1 MCLSTIEASEYFNLG
16 ESTLK
21 KYCLELERN
30 GYKFIKGA
38 KDSRLFY
45 ENDLEALRYFL
56 RLYKAKKHT
65 REQSAKIV
73 VEKFTI
79 KGKTETSVIPIDKIC
94 SIEELLK
101 QMLEY
106 QKELIE
112 KVEGIESEIK
122 KLKDGQ

>member
-1 MCLSTIEASEYFNLG
+1 MCLSTIEASNYFNLG

-21 KYCLELERN
+21 KYCLELEQN
-30 GYKFIKGA
+30 GYEFIKGA
-38 KDSRLFY
+38 KESRLFY

-65 REQSAKIV
+65 REQSAKMV
-73 VEKFTI
+73 VEKFVR
-79 KGKTETSVIPIDKIC
+79 KGENETPVIPIDKIR

-112 KVEGIESEIK
+112 RVESIESEIK
-122 KLKDGQ
+122 KLKDRQ